1 MKMEGGEC
9 VGGASAGLRG
19 VIKENE
25 NANRVIGG
33 NWKIGDHLPTGIDT
47 FEQIAII
54 DLMNYQM
61 EISRGH
67 EIGETNSRTKQ
78 LQLIPLMRG

>member
-9 VGGASAGLRG
+9 VRGANAGLRD

-33 NWKIGDHLPTGIDT
+33 NWKIADHLPTGMDT

-54 DLMNYQM
+54 DLMNYRM